1 MPEPGSIIPSSEPV
15 DLVTAIS
22 RPRVPRGRARA
33 VAAFK
38 PSVSETEFKKRF
50 PLPYQVQAVTIYEA
64 ARQGWA
70 TDRSYWQFL
79 NAFRYV
85 SPKWGP
91 IEIPKE
97 FYTDFASVPPA
108 LHSIIDDDSPIILFP
123 SAPHDFLF
131 TKRDED
137 GTRGWISNTKQLTL
151 TEVNRVLTEAMSFC
165 GANLFTRELVF
176 NAVELANQGIRDE
189 FAH

>member
-15 DLVTAIS
+15 DFVTAIS
-22 RPRVPRGRARA
+22 RARVPTARGRGLPAY
-33 VAAFK
+33 K

-79 NAFRYV
+79 SPFKYV

-91 IEIPKE
+91 IEIPKD

-137 GTRGWISNTKQLTL
+137 GTRGWISKTKQLTL

-176 NAVELANQGIRDE
+176 NAVELANEGIRDE